1 MSGLRGRGNVVIP
14 KGFPKRVGRVGSR
27 LHGFPPFPYAVISMA
42 CFSRGD
48 AGLNLG
54 SLPSDRWFILPS
66 SEPKWPVIRPLFLAG
81 RDSQIGRLIEL
92 IAASMR
98 SISVVP
104 SGAMRTSLRQDRPQE
119 SHRHRWPGPHR
130 RRRSAHRFRLHGGS
144 GLDRVPAHR
153 HR

>member
-1 MSGLRGRGNVVIP
+1 MQDQEFSGLQLKVTRRYMSGLRGRGNVVIP

-54 SLPSDRWFILPS
+54 SLPPDGWFILTS
-66 SEPKWPVIRPLFLAG
+66 SEPKWPVIRPLFPAG

-104 SGAMRTSLRQDRPQE
+104 SGAMRTSVPSRPADN
-119 SHRHRWPGPHR
+119 
-130 RRRSAHRFRLHGGS
+130 RSDS
-144 GLDRVPAHR
+144 P
-153 HR
+153 